1 MTLSPLDDPAL
12 TVALALAAGML
23 GQSLARHLR
32 IPGIVVLL
40 AGGVLLGPD
49 VLGLVR
55 PRTLGPALASLVG
68 FAVAVVLFEG
78 GMNLDLKRLR
88 REARSIRQMVTVGS
102 VVTALGGAATARL
115 LLGWSPKLSLLF
127 GTLVIVTGP
136 TVITPLLRRIRVQAN
151 VSTVLEAEAVFGDA
165 IGALIAVVALEVA
178 LAPSGSLLVAG
189 AWGLASRLS
198 VGLVAGVIGGWV
210 IGALLRS
217 GWVPEGLENVFTLA
231 LVLALYQATNAL
243 QPESGI
249 VAVILAG
256 LIVGNLHA
264 PALSALKDFKEQLTI
279 LFIGMLFVLLAADVR
294 LSEVVHLGW
303 PGVATV
309 LALMFVVRPANVL
322 AGTWGAGLGW
332 REKAFMTWMSPR
344 GIVAAAVSSHFATA
358 LTAAGLPGGSDL
370 RALVFLV
377 IAVTVVVQGLSGGA
391 VAGLLRLR
399 REITGFAI
407 LGANGLGRAY
417 GELLREA
424 GQEAIFLDSN
434 LDACRAARAAGF
446 RALHGSALAEDR
458 PRPRRA
464 RRPRRLPRA
473 HRQRGGQLPLRP
485 HRPPRLEGREG
496 LGGGPPRPR
505 GGAPRDGPGAR
516 RPRPLR
522 RAAEPELLGPAPG
535 TAGGRGGALA
545 AVHAGFGN
553 AGVAGGHPRGAAGKR
568 RGRRGGRGPA
578 PPPRSPPWSR
588 ASPLR
593 RDDTAAAGRR
603 AGGGD
608 RRNAAG
614 GGPCPAPR
622 RGLGAHDRHGPG
634 LGACAVGKDWPDSTP
649 LLSSPHP
656 HPGGRDPGRSTALNP
671 PGYAASGLPGRNFL
685 AEGEALDGLA
695 PNLSTQEARSG
706 MSSSPRAASTEG
718 SSPLG
723 GVVGGDGGR
732 LGGGWPP
739 VRPFPAAGSQ
749 GRLRVPS
756 AFSSC
761 PSRWESGSSSSN
773 AP

>member
-1 MTLSPLDDPAL
+1 VARRGCEPRPGYDAPVTLSPLDDPAL

-115 LLGWSPKLSLLF
+115 LLGWSPELSLLF

-178 LAPSGSLLVAG
+178 LAPAGSLLVAG

-256 LIVGNLHA
+256 LLVGNFHA
-264 PALSALKDFKEQLTI
+264 PALSALKDFKEQLTV

-399 REITGFAI
+399 REISGFAI

-417 GELLREA
+417 GELLREV

-446 RALHGSALAEDR
+446 RALHGSALAEDLLA
-458 PRPRRA
+458 RA
-464 RRPRRLPRA
+464 GLDGRAGCLALTANEEVNYLFARAA
-473 HRQRGGQLPLRP
+473 HRDWKV
-485 HRPPRLEGREG
+485 EKVW
-496 LGGGPPRPR
+496 
-505 GGAPRDGPGAR
+505 
-516 RPRPLR
+516 
-522 RAAEPELLGPAPG
+522 
-535 TAGGRGGALA
+535 A
-545 AVHAGFGN
+545 AV
-553 AGVAGGHPRGAAGKR
+553 
-568 RGRRGGRGPA
+568 
-578 PPPRSPPWSR
+578 
-588 ASPLR
+588 R
-593 RDDTAAAGRR
+593 RDHVGVHHEMVQA
-603 AGGGD
+603 
-608 RRNAAG
+608 
-614 GGPCPAPR
+614 
-622 RGLGAHDRHGPG
+622 LGAHVLFGVPRSLSFWALRLERRVAEVERWHRPTPETSETSEASET
-634 LGACAVGKDWPDSTP
+634 LESKAGARQGGFGDVEADEVLLLPLALRRGAELLPYDETTQPLADDELAVAIDGTRRAEAHAR
-649 LLSSPHP
+649 L
-656 HPGGRDPGRSTALNP
+656 R
-671 PGYAASGLPGRNFL
+671 
-685 AEGEALDGLA
+685 AEGWE
-695 PNLSTQEARSG
+695 
-706 MSSSPRAASTEG
+706 
-718 SSPLG
+718 
-723 GVVGGDGGR
+723 
-732 LGGGWPP
+732 
-739 VRPFPAAGSQ
+739 PAIVLPDPAMG
-749 GRLRVPS
+749 
-756 AFSSC
+756 
-761 PSRWESGSSSSN
+761 
-773 AP
+773 